1 MKRIDIK
8 KEFPDDRMSRE
19 AGERLRNMI
28 LDAVNEGGRVEV
40 DFGGLIIASTS
51 FLDEGL
57 AKLASHGWTPEK
69 LKSAISFKNL
79 HPRDRKVME
88 DLFDTQA
95 LKSRKAEPV
104 RPFEEFVKER
114 KRVQR

>member
-19 AGERLRNMI
+19 AGERLRYMI
-28 LDAVNEGGRVEV
+28 LDALDKDSRVEI

-57 AKLASHGWTPEK
+57 AKLAGQGWTSEK
-69 LKSAISFKNL
+69 LRSAIVFKGL
-79 HPRDRKVME
+79 HPRDQEVME
-88 DLFDTQA
+88 DLFDAQA
-95 LKSRKAEPV
+95 LKSRKNEPS
-104 RPFEEFVKER
+104 RSFEDFVEKTS
-114 KRVQR
+114 KR

>member
-1 MKRIDIK
+1 MKRIDIR

-28 LDAVNEGGRVEV
+28 IDAVDKDGCVEI

-57 AKLASHGWTPEK
+57 AKLAEHSWSREK
-69 LKSAISFKNL
+69 LYSTITFKGL
-79 HPRDRKVME
+79 HPRDREVME
-88 DLFDTQA
+88 DLFDGHA
-95 LKSRKAEPV
+95 LKSHALK
-104 RPFEEFVKER
+104 
-114 KRVQR
+114 

>member
-8 KEFPDDRMSRE
+8 KEFPDDRISRE

-28 LDAVNEGGRVEV
+28 LAALDKDGLVEV

-57 AKLASHGWTPEK
+57 AKLADQGLTGEEFHSTVV
-69 LKSAISFKNL
+69 FKNI
-79 HPRDRKVME
+79 HPRDQEVLK
-88 DLFDTQA
+88 DLFDTRA
-95 LKSRKAEPV
+95 LRSRKREPA
-104 RPFEEFVKER
+104 RPFEK
-114 KRVQR
+114 